1 MAIFSNKK
9 GIRDAKGTRTPPKRT
24 RVPVPGLKWA
34 PPKRGEGPPPY
45 VPEGKRPVPKRTVPK
60 SRLGRKLRQR
70 LRKLLKKRGRK
81 GKPGRGK
88 IHLERRRRRRP
99 GQRSE
104 GIGHAAIIDG
114 KNWDGTRN
122 NPRANAR
129 RERQR
134 QRAARKP
141 TRRGPPRRRDNRR
154 ITGRGKLPVIR
165 RAAGDNTKE
174 LRATDPGG
182 PNDRKNRGTYRG

>member
-9 GIRDAKGTRTPPKRT
+9 GIRKRKGTADPKRGL
-24 RVPVPGLKWA
+24 RVPIPGLKWA

-45 VPEGKRPVPKRTVPK
+45 VPEGKRPVPKRKIPK
-60 SRLGRKLRQR
+60 SRLGGKLKRR
-70 LRKLLKKRGRK
+70 LRKLLRNRRKTARK

-88 IHLERRRRRRP
+88 LRRRGKP

-141 TRRGPPRRRDNRR
+141 GKKPTRSTQAGTKAEQRRNSGPAFEARKRRAIRKGVSMH
-154 ITGRGKLPVIR
+154 TGR
-165 RAAGDNTKE
+165 
-174 LRATDPGG
+174 PGHYG
-182 PNDRKNRGTYRG
+182 NK